1 MHTHQHHHHHSHTG
15 PDTFVYVNSIL
26 MLVMSTM
33 FIKDLI
39 MLYVIERRDREN
51 DERIKTMTL
60 IVQGVLG
67 WSGVD
72 QLAKSNFDFS
82 TQNNLTPPF
91 LGV

>member
-1 MHTHQHHHHHSHTG
+1 
-15 PDTFVYVNSIL
+15 

-67 WSGVD
+67 
-72 QLAKSNFDFS
+72 
-82 TQNNLTPPF
+82 
-91 LGV
+91 